1 MKITREIKT
10 AILVIASIL
19 LFIWGYSFLQGRDLL
34 NSYRMFYVQYEN
46 VEGLSTS
53 APVTINGLV
62 VGRIMKITLIPA
74 TGKLQVEIQVSSDFP
89 ISKSSTID
97 IYEPGLIGGKQ
108 IQIVPN
114 FQDPIMAE
122 SGDFFKGRNVPGLT
136 SLVGEKLT
144 PLQEKIEKVAE
155 DADILLKN
163 LNDILDEKSK
173 ANLRES
179 ISKLNVLMD
188 EFSKV
193 GSNVNQII
201 DKNQSNIDG
210 SLANLNK
217 ATSNFSK
224 LSDTLAKAKIGQALR
239 NFENSM
245 KGVDK
250 IVTNFD
256 KISTDLQQ
264 GKGTMGKLLTDDQLY
279 NNLNT
284 TSAELELLL
293 QDLRLNP
300 TRYINVSLF
309 GKKNKPYVAPKTNDT
324 ISN

>member
-10 AILVIASIL
+10 AVLVIASIL
-19 LFIWGYSFLQGRDLL
+19 LFIWGYSFLQGRDIL
-34 NSYRMFYVQYEN
+34 NSHRTFFVEYDN

-62 VGRIMKITLIPA
+62 VGKIMSIDLIPT
-74 TGKLQVEIQVSSDFP
+74 TGKLQVEIQVKNDFP

-114 FQDPIMAE
+114 LQDTQMAE
-122 SGDFFKGRNVPGLT
+122 SGDTLRGSNLPGLT
-136 SLVGEKLT
+136 ALVGDKLA

-155 DADILLKN
+155 NANQLLIN
-163 LNDILDEKSK
+163 LNQVLDDKSK

-179 ISKLNVLMD
+179 IAKLNVLMG
-188 EFSKV
+188 EFEKTSK
-193 GSNVNQII
+193 NVNQII
-201 DKNQSNIDG
+201 DKNKSNIDG

-217 ATSNFSK
+217 TTANFSK
-224 LSDTLAKAKIGQALR
+224 LSDTLANANIGQAIK
-239 NFENSM
+239 NFENSL
-245 KGVDK
+245 KGVDN
-250 IVTNFD
+250 IITN
-256 KISTDLQQ
+256 LEQ
-264 GKGTMGKLLTDDQLY
+264 GKGSMGKLLNDDQLY
-279 NNLNT
+279 KNLNA
-284 TSAELELLL
+284 TSSELELLL

-309 GKKNKPYVAPKTNDT
+309 GKKNKPYKAPQPTET

>member
-34 NSYRMFYVQYEN
+34 NTYRMFYVQYDN

-53 APVTINGLV
+53 APVTINGLT
-62 VGRIMKITLIPA
+62 VGRITQIKLIPE
-74 TGKLQVEIQVSSDFP
+74 TGKLQVEIQVKSDFP

-114 FQDPIMAE
+114 FQDPVMAE

-144 PLQEKIEKVAE
+144 PLQEKIEKVAA
-155 DADILLKN
+155 DADLLLKN
-163 LNDILDEKSK
+163 LNDVLDEKSK

-179 ISKLNVLMD
+179 IARLSLVMD
-188 EFSKV
+188 EFAKA
-193 GSNVNQII
+193 GKNVNELL
-201 DKNQSNIDG
+201 DNNQANIDRTMV
-210 SLANLNK
+210 NLSK
-217 ATSNFSK
+217 TTANFSK
-224 LSDTLAKAKIGQALR
+224 FSDTLANANIGQALR

-256 KISTDLQQ
+256 KISTDLQG
-264 GKGTMGKLLTDDQLY
+264 GKGTMGKLLNDDQLY
-279 NNLNT
+279 KNLNQ
-284 TSAELELLL
+284 TSTELELLL

-309 GKKNKPYVAPKTNDT
+309 GKKNKPYIAPKTKDS

>member
-19 LFIWGYSFLQGRDLL
+19 LFIWGYTFLQGRDLL
-34 NSYRMFYVQYEN
+34 NSYRTFYVQYEN

-53 APVTINGLV
+53 APVTINGLT
-62 VGRIMKITLIPA
+62 VGKIMGISLIPA
-74 TGKLQVEIQVSSDFP
+74 TGNLMVEVQVKTDFP

-114 FQDPIMAE
+114 LQDPIMAE
-122 SGDFFKGRNVPGLT
+122 SGDTFKGRNVPGLT
-136 SLVGEKLT
+136 SLVGEKLS

-155 DADILLKN
+155 SANLLLTN
-163 LNDILDEKSK
+163 LNQVLDDKSK

-179 ISKLNVLMD
+179 IAKLNNLMS
-188 EFSKV
+188 EFEKASK
-193 GSNVNQII
+193 NVNQII
-201 DKNQSNIDG
+201 DKNQANIDG
-210 SLANLNK
+210 SLANFNK
-217 ATSNFSK
+217 TSANFAK
-224 LSDTLAKAKIGQALR
+224 LSDTLANAKIGEAI
-239 NFENSM
+239 NHFEKSLQS
-245 KGVDK
+245 VD
-250 IVTNFD
+250 NMM
-256 KISTDLQQ
+256 SNLEQ
-264 GKGTMGKLLTDDQLY
+264 GKGTMGKLLNDDQLY
-279 NNLNT
+279 KNLNA
-284 TSAELELLL
+284 TSSELELLL

-309 GKKNKPYVAPKTNDT
+309 GKKNKPYVAPAATDT

>member
-10 AILVIASIL
+10 AILVIASLL

-34 NSYRMFYVQYEN
+34 TSYRMFYVQYDN
-46 VEGLSTS
+46 VEGLATS
-53 APVTINGLV
+53 AHVTINGLI
-62 VGRIMKITLIPA
+62 VGRITKIELVPSTA
-74 TGKLQVEIQVSSDFP
+74 KLQVELQIKNDFP

-114 FQDPIMAE
+114 LQDNDMAE
-122 SGDFFKGRNVPGLT
+122 SGHVFTGRIIPGLT

-144 PLQEKIEKVAE
+144 PLQEKIEKVAVS
-155 DADILLKN
+155 ADVLLNN
-163 LNDILDEKSK
+163 LNQVLDDKSK

-179 ISKLNVLMD
+179 IAKLNSLMD
-188 EFSKV
+188 EFAKA
-193 GSNVNQII
+193 GKNVNQII
-201 DKNQSNIDG
+201 DKNQANIDG

-217 ATSNFSK
+217 TTANFSK
-224 LSDTLAKAKIGQALR
+224 ISDTLAKAKIGQAIKH
-239 NFENSM
+239 FEHSL
-245 KGVDK
+245 KSVDNM
-250 IVTNFD
+250 ISNLD
-256 KISTDLQQ
+256 K
-264 GKGTMGKLLTDDQLY
+264 GKGSLGKLLNDDALY
-279 NNLNT
+279 KNLNS
-284 TSAELELLL
+284 TSTELELLL

-309 GKKNKPYVAPKTNDT
+309 GKKNKPYVAPKPQDT

>member
-34 NSYRMFYVQYEN
+34 SSYRMFYVQYEN
-46 VEGLSTS
+46 VEGLSSS
-53 APVTINGLV
+53 APVTINGLT
-62 VGRIMKITLIPA
+62 VGRITKIELIPA
-74 TGKLQVEIQVSSDFP
+74 TGKLQVEIQVKNDFP

-114 FQDPIMAE
+114 LQDTELAE
-122 SGDFFKGRNVPGLT
+122 SGYTFKGRIVPGLAD
-136 SLVGEKLT
+136 LVGEKLT
-144 PLQEKIEKVAE
+144 PLQEKIEKVALN
-155 DADILLKN
+155 ADLLLTN
-163 LNDILDEKSK
+163 LNDVLDAKSK

-179 ISKLNVLMD
+179 IAKLNSLMD
-188 EFSKV
+188 EFGKASK
-193 GSNVNQII
+193 SVNQII
-201 DKNQSNIDG
+201 DKNQANIDG

-217 ATSNFSK
+217 TTANFSK
-224 LSDTLAKAKIGQALR
+224 ISDTLAKAKIGQAI
-239 NFENSM
+239 NHFERSL
-245 KGVDK
+245 KSVDK
-250 IVTNFD
+250 MMSN
-256 KISTDLQQ
+256 LEQ
-264 GKGTMGKLLTDDQLY
+264 GKGSMGKLLTDDQLY
-279 NNLNT
+279 KNLNS
-284 TSAELELLL
+284 TSTELELLL

-309 GKKNKPYVAPKTNDT
+309 GKKNKPYIAPKPQDS

>member
-19 LFIWGYSFLQGRDLL
+19 LFIWGYTFLQGRDLL
-34 NSYRMFYVQYEN
+34 NSYRTFYVQYEN

-53 APVTINGLV
+53 APVTINGLT
-62 VGRIMKITLIPA
+62 VGKIMGISLIPA
-74 TGKLQVEIQVSSDFP
+74 TGNLLVEVQVKSDFP

-114 FQDPIMAE
+114 LQDPVMAE
-122 SGDFFKGRNVPGLT
+122 SGDTMKGRNVPGLT

-155 DADILLKN
+155 SANLLLTN
-163 LNDILDEKSK
+163 LNQVLDDKSK

-179 ISKLNVLMD
+179 IAKLNNVMG
-188 EFSKV
+188 EFEQTSK
-193 GSNVNQII
+193 SLNQIVS
-201 DKNQSNIDG
+201 KNQANIDG
-210 SLANLNK
+210 SIANINK
-217 ATSNFSK
+217 TSANFAK
-224 LSDTLAKAKIGQALR
+224 LSDTLANAKIGEAI
-239 NFENSM
+239 NHFEKSL
-245 KGVDK
+245 KSVD
-250 IVTNFD
+250 N
-256 KISTDLQQ
+256 LMYNLEQ
-264 GKGTMGKLLTDDQLY
+264 GKGTMGKLLNDDQLY
-279 NNLNT
+279 KNLNA
-284 TSAELELLL
+284 TSTELELLL

-309 GKKNKPYVAPKTNDT
+309 GKKNKPYVAPAATDS

>member
-1 MKITREIKT
+1 LKITREIKA

-19 LFIWGYSFLQGRDLL
+19 LFIWGYIFLQGRDLL
-34 NSYRMFYVQYEN
+34 SSYRTFYVQYDN
-46 VEGLSTS
+46 VEGLPSS

-62 VGRIMKITLIPA
+62 VGRIMGIALIPS
-74 TGKLQVEIQVSSDFP
+74 TGKLRVEIQVKDDFP

-114 FQDPIMAE
+114 LQDPIMAVT
-122 SGDFFKGRNVPGLT
+122 GDFFKGRNVPGLT

-155 DADILLKN
+155 DFDLLLIN
-163 LNDILDEKSK
+163 INDILDEKSK

-179 ISKLNVLMD
+179 IANLNDVTS
-188 EFSKV
+188 EFKKTGNS
-193 GSNVNQII
+193 VNQIL
-201 DKNQSNIDG
+201 DKNQANINK
-210 SLANLNK
+210 SLTNLSKTSANFAK
-217 ATSNFSK
+217 I
-224 LSDTLAKAKIGQALR
+224 SDTLSKAKIGQAIKSL
-239 NFENSM
+239 EQSL
-245 KGVDK
+245 KGVDR
-250 IVTNFD
+250 IITN
-256 KISTDLQQ
+256 LEQ

-279 NNLNT
+279 KNLNQ
-284 TSAELELLL
+284 TSSELELLL

-309 GKKNKPYVAPKTNDT
+309 GKKNKPYISPQPKDT

>member
-1 MKITREIKT
+1 LKITREIKT

-19 LFIWGYSFLQGRDLL
+19 LFIWGYTFLQGRDLL
-34 NSYRMFYVQYEN
+34 SSYRTFYVQYEN

-53 APVTINGLV
+53 APVTINGLT
-62 VGRIMKITLIPA
+62 VGKIMGITLIPA
-74 TGKLQVEIQVSSDFP
+74 TGNLQVEVQVKNDFP

-114 FQDPIMAE
+114 LQDPIMAQ
-122 SGDFFKGRNVPGLT
+122 SGETLKGRNVPGLT

-155 DADILLKN
+155 SANLLLTN
-163 LNDILDEKSK
+163 LNQVLDDESK

-179 ISKLNVLMD
+179 IAKLNSLMS
-188 EFSKV
+188 EFEKTSK
-193 GSNVNQII
+193 SVNQII
-201 DKNQSNIDG
+201 NKNQVNIDG
-210 SLANLNK
+210 SLANINK
-217 ATSNFSK
+217 TSANFAK
-224 LSDTLAKAKIGQALR
+224 LSDTLANAKIGQTI
-239 NFENSM
+239 NHFEKSL
-245 KGVDK
+245 KSVD
-250 IVTNFD
+250 ILMSN
-256 KISTDLQQ
+256 LEQ

-279 NNLNT
+279 KKLNA
-284 TSAELELLL
+284 TSSELELLL

-309 GKKNKPYVAPKTNDT
+309 GKKNKPYVTPVLSDS

>member
-34 NSYRMFYVQYEN
+34 NTYRMFYVQYDN

-53 APVTINGLV
+53 APVTINGLT
-62 VGRIMKITLIPA
+62 VGRIMQIKLIPE
-74 TGKLQVEIQVSSDFP
+74 TGKLQVEIQVKSDFP

-114 FQDPIMAE
+114 FQDPVMAE

-144 PLQEKIEKVAE
+144 PLQEKIERVAAE
-155 DADILLKN
+155 TDLLLKN
-163 LNDILDEKSK
+163 INAVLDDKSK

-179 ISKLNVLMD
+179 IAKLNVLMG
-188 EFSKV
+188 EFEKTSK
-193 GSNVNQII
+193 SVNQII
-201 DKNQSNIDG
+201 DKNQLNITG
-210 SLANLNK
+210 SLTNLNK
-217 ATSNFSK
+217 TTANFSK
-224 LSDTLAKAKIGQALR
+224 LSDTLANAKIGQALK

-256 KISTDLQQ
+256 KISTDLQG
-264 GKGTMGKLLTDDQLY
+264 GKGTMGKLLNDDQLY
-279 NNLNT
+279 KNLNE
-284 TSAELELLL
+284 TSTELELLL

-309 GKKNKPYVAPKTNDT
+309 GKKNKPYIAPKTKDS

>member
-1 MKITREIKT
+1 LKITREIKT

-19 LFIWGYSFLQGRDLL
+19 LFIWGYTFLQGRDLL
-34 NSYRMFYVQYEN
+34 SSYRTFYVQYEN

-53 APVTINGLV
+53 APVTINGLT
-62 VGRIMKITLIPA
+62 VGKIMGITLIPA
-74 TGKLQVEIQVSSDFP
+74 TGNLQVEVQVKNDFP

-114 FQDPIMAE
+114 LQDPIMAQ
-122 SGDFFKGRNVPGLT
+122 SGATLKGRNVPGLT

-155 DADILLKN
+155 SANLLLTN
-163 LNDILDEKSK
+163 LNQVLDDKSK

-179 ISKLNVLMD
+179 IAKLNSLMS
-188 EFSKV
+188 EFEKTSK
-193 GSNVNQII
+193 SVNQII
-201 DKNQSNIDG
+201 NKNQVNIDG
-210 SLANLNK
+210 SLANINK
-217 ATSNFSK
+217 TSANFAK
-224 LSDTLAKAKIGQALR
+224 LSDTLANAKIGQTI
-239 NFENSM
+239 NHFEKSL
-245 KGVDK
+245 KSVD
-250 IVTNFD
+250 ILMSN
-256 KISTDLQQ
+256 LEQ

-279 NNLNT
+279 KKLNA
-284 TSAELELLL
+284 TSSELELLL

-309 GKKNKPYVAPKTNDT
+309 GKKNKPYVTPVLSDS

>member
-19 LFIWGYSFLQGRDLL
+19 LFIWGYSFLKGRDLL
-34 NSYRMFYVQYEN
+34 SSYRMFYVQYDN

-53 APVTINGLV
+53 APVTINGLI
-62 VGRIMKITLIPA
+62 VGRITKIELIPA
-74 TGKLQVEIQVSSDFP
+74 TGKLQVEIQLKNDFP

-114 FQDPIMAE
+114 FQDPEMAE
-122 SGDFFKGRNVPGLT
+122 SGHLFKGRTVAGIAD
-136 SLVGEKLT
+136 LVGEKLT
-144 PLQEKIEKVAE
+144 PLQEKVEKVATS
-155 DADILLKN
+155 ADLLINN
-163 LNDILDEKSK
+163 LNDVLDEKSK

-179 ISKLNVLMD
+179 IAKLNSLMD
-188 EFSKV
+188 EFGKASKT
-193 GSNVNQII
+193 VNQII

-217 ATSNFSK
+217 TTANFSK
-224 LSDTLAKAKIGQALR
+224 ISDTLAKAKIGEAIKH
-239 NFENSM
+239 FEHSLKN
-245 KGVDK
+245 VDNMMSNLAK
-250 IVTNFD
+250 
-256 KISTDLQQ
+256 
-264 GKGTMGKLLTDDQLY
+264 GKGTMGKLLNDDQLY
-279 NNLNT
+279 KNLNS
-284 TSAELELLL
+284 TSTELEMLL

-309 GKKNKPYVAPKTNDT
+309 GKKNKPYIAPKSKDT

>member
-19 LFIWGYSFLQGRDLL
+19 LFIWGYTFLQGRDLL
-34 NSYRMFYVQYEN
+34 SSYRTFYVQYEN

-53 APVTINGLV
+53 APVTINGLT
-62 VGRIMKITLIPA
+62 VGKIMGITLIPA
-74 TGKLQVEIQVSSDFP
+74 TGNLQVEVQVKNDFP

-114 FQDPIMAE
+114 LQDPIMAQ
-122 SGDFFKGRNVPGLT
+122 SGETLKGRNVPGLT

-155 DADILLKN
+155 SANLLLTN
-163 LNDILDEKSK
+163 LNQVLDDKSK

-179 ISKLNVLMD
+179 IAKLNSLMS
-188 EFSKV
+188 EFEKTSK
-193 GSNVNQII
+193 SVNQII
-201 DKNQSNIDG
+201 NKNQVNIDG
-210 SLANLNK
+210 SLANINK
-217 ATSNFSK
+217 TSANFAK
-224 LSDTLAKAKIGQALR
+224 LSDTLANAKIGQTI
-239 NFENSM
+239 NHFEKSL
-245 KGVDK
+245 KSVD
-250 IVTNFD
+250 ILMSN
-256 KISTDLQQ
+256 LEQ

-279 NNLNT
+279 KKLNA
-284 TSAELELLL
+284 TSSELELLL

-309 GKKNKPYVAPKTNDT
+309 GKKNKPYVTPVLSDS